1 MTKIYVVLVHG
12 ADDEPPLANY
22 AFFTLNAAQAK
33 ARELAESRRD
43 EAAADS
49 GESVDFR
56 PAFHGLSFYV
66 GTHEG
71 ETVAIVEVQSAWLE

>member
-43 EAAADS
+43 EAAAR
-49 GESVDFR
+49 R
-56 PAFHGLSFYV
+56 PHRGLGLRRSWSSL
-66 GTHEG
+66 TPK
-71 ETVAIVEVQSAWLE
+71 LLP